1 MEVGN
6 WFQMI
11 LNNLKPNKGQIKNNL
26 LWLTREKKTLV
37 GQLGKNVQCIFS
49 DNYFFLAHGKKGLF
63 LFSLSPVFPS

>member
-6 WFQMI
+6 CFQMI
-11 LNNLKPNKGQIKNNL
+11 LKNLKPNKGQIKNNL

-49 DNYFFLAHGKKGLF
+49 DN
-63 LFSLSPVFPS
+63 